1 MAYHSYTAS
10 LLTHYNYKKTNST
23 KAKLYKK
30 AHSHYLPEIP
40 EYSQKSR
47 NTARNPGI
55 QPAYRKKLLRDCV
68 N

>member
-40 EYSQKSR
+40 EYSQPIVKNLSYTDIGR
-47 NTARNPGI
+47 
-55 QPAYRKKLLRDCV
+55 Q
-68 N
+68 

>member
-40 EYSQKSR
+40 EYSQPIVKNYSA
-47 NTARNPGI
+47 T
-55 QPAYRKKLLRDCV
+55 V
-68 N
+68 

>member
-40 EYSQKSR
+40 EYMSYTDIGR
-47 NTARNPGI
+47 HIN
-55 QPAYRKKLLRDCV
+55 KLINV
-68 N
+68 S

>member
-40 EYSQKSR
+40 EY
-47 NTARNPGI
+47 NH
-55 QPAYRKKLLRDCV
+55 QPIVKNLSYTDIGRHINKLINV
-68 N
+68 S